1 MSSRLLALLLILLQG
16 VAVLPARMSV
26 CLGPTGEFCCID
38 GGAGRCCSDV
48 KSAKTAENPR
58 SCCGGHH
65 AACEEAL
72 PAADAFSPNF
82 APIAPEHQHVEF
94 SLFQGETLRASRE
107 QWSVDGGDA
116 SLAGLPMM
124 AVVTME
130 GTPFSALTE
139 ARYRERAARSIS
151 FSLFARASSVLRC

>member
-1 MSSRLLALLLILLQG
+1 LTVGRDGAAATSNPQRRRRILGLA
-16 VAVLPARMSV
+16 
-26 CLGPTGEFCCID
+26 
-38 GGAGRCCSDV
+38 
-48 KSAKTAENPR
+48 
-58 SCCGGHH
+58 
-65 AACEEAL
+65 
-72 PAADAFSPNF
+72 AADITQRARSRYPRRT
-82 APIAPEHQHVEF
+82 PEHQHVEF